1 MMIPMML
8 SPRRYMLLLSLTSTV
23 LWLTCLAFSPTRRQ
37 IFSNQQ
43 QQRPITNENTSVLLF
58 SRASNDEDDDDRSR
72 PNIVKIQSHQD
83 YVNFLQEDDRL
94 CLVKFYASWCK
105 SCKRFGVSFRH
116 LAFEEGDHLNPN
128 GEVVH
133 VGNVRFAE
141 VEYSQCAQLCK
152 TLKVRK
158 LPTVHYYK
166 RGDGKLSELTC
177 KPSQFQLVVDEMN
190 RLVDGNGVDDI
201 ESIIGMDSEAD
212 GEEGGAPRNA
222 NDDSK
227 NITSSSFD
235 EALDN
240 LSQEIMKTIQ
250 TNQTTS
256 GTKEKNPWFRF

>member
-1 MMIPMML
+1 MIAMVL
-8 SPRRYMLLLSLTSTV
+8 SPRRYMLLLSLTFI
-23 LWLTCLAFSPTRRQ
+23 LLLPCLAFSPTH

-43 QQRPITNENTSVLLF
+43 RQRSIIDENTSVLLF
-58 SRASNDEDDDDRSR
+58 SRASRNDNDDDDDRSR

-83 YVNFLQEDDRL
+83 YVDFLQEDDRL
-94 CLVKFYASWCK
+94 CMVKFYASWCK

-116 LAFEEGDHLNPN
+116 LAFEEGDHLNPD
-128 GEVVH
+128 GEIVH

-152 TLKVRK
+152 TLKVKK

-166 RGDGKLSELTC
+166 RGEGKLSELTC

-190 RLVDGNGVDDI
+190 RLVDGSDVEDI
-201 ESIIGMDSEAD
+201 KSITMDSKTD
-212 GEEGGAPRNA
+212 GIEGSAPIRNA

-250 TNQTTS
+250 TNQTSS
-256 GTKEKNPWFRF
+256 GTKEKNSWFRF

>member
-1 MMIPMML
+1 ML
-8 SPRRYMLLLSLTSTV
+8 RLSLTVTI
-23 LWLTCLAFSPTRRQ
+23 LWLTCLAFSPTRRLEK
-37 IFSNQQ
+37 I
-43 QQRPITNENTSVLLF
+43 RPVINENTSILLF
-58 SRASNDEDDDDRSR
+58 SRVNEDDDDRSR

-83 YVNFLQEDDRL
+83 YVDFLQEDDRL

-116 LAFEEGDHLNPN
+116 LAFEEGDHLNPD

-158 LPTVHYYK
+158 LPTVHYHK
-166 RGDGKLSELTC
+166 KGNGKLSELTC

-190 RLVDGNGVDDI
+190 RLVDGNGVGVDDI
-201 ESIIGMDSEAD
+201 ESVTVDSETD
-212 GEEGGAPRNA
+212 GEGGNAPRNT

-235 EALDN
+235 EALEN